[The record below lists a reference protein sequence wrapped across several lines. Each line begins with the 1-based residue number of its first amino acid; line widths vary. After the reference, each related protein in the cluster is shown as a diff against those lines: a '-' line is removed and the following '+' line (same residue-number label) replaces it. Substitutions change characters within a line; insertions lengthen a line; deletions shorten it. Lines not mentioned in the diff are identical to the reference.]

1 MTTIDTSAEPRPAGQ
16 PATRSS
22 DSPGNADRPTTDR
35 ALRWAVWLG
44 PLLAAAATLIWSGNF
59 VIARAVSG
67 EIPPVQTAFW
77 RWAIALAVLAPFAAR
92 GLWEH
97 RRTIREHA
105 RYIALVSLLGVTL
118 FNTLIYVAGHTTS
131 ATNLALIAAAS
142 PVAIAVF
149 AALGGESLSR
159 LRVTGMAI
167 ALLAVVGLI
176 TKGDIGVLLDMN
188 LATGDLWMIAAM
200 FTFAGYSALLKRKP
214 QQVPA
219 VVFLA
224 ATVLFGLLMLLPAQ
238 IVSLTVE
245 GGFTPTAA
253 NLSSL
258 LYIGAASSA
267 LAFFLWNRSVELI
280 GATRAGV
287 VYYLQPLCVAVL
299 AYLTIAEPV
308 TGAQA
313 VCAVLIVAGVA
324 LSSSRK

>member
-1 MTTIDTSAEPRPAGQ
+1 MTSTEPE
-16 PATRSS
+16 
-22 DSPGNADRPTTDR
+22 DRTDP
-35 ALRWAVWLG
+35 RWGVWWG

-77 RWAIALAVLAPFAAR
+77 RWAIALVVLLPFAAR

-97 RRTIREHA
+97 RRTIRERA
-105 RYIALVSLLGVTL
+105 PYIALVSLLGVTL

-149 AALGGESLSR
+149 AALGGERPSP
-159 LRVTGMAI
+159 LRITGMAV
-167 ALLAVVGLI
+167 ALAAVVGLI
-176 TKGDIGVLLDMN
+176 TKSDVGVLLTLD
-188 LATGDLWMIAAM
+188 LATGDLWMLAAM
-200 FTFAGYSALLKRKP
+200 FTFAGYSALLRRKP
-214 QQVPA
+214 QGLPA

-224 ATVLFGLLMLLPAQ
+224 ATVLFGLVMLLPAQ
-238 IVSLTVE
+238 IVSVTTQ
-245 GGFTPTAA
+245 GGFTPAPGNLAA
-253 NLSSL
+253 L

-267 LAFFLWNRSVELI
+267 LAFFLWNRSVEMI

-287 VYYLQPLCVAVL
+287 LYYLQPVCVAAL
-299 AYLTIAEPV
+299 AYLTIGEPV

-324 LSSSRK
+324 LSSARR